1 MKLSRRTI
9 KANKNE
15 SNAFK
20 LSKYQRKLVAQGR
33 ATAEYIM
40 SQKGRK

>member
-1 MKLSRRTI
+1 MKLSRRTTRT
-9 KANKNE
+9 NKCE

-40 SQKGRK
+40 SQKRRK